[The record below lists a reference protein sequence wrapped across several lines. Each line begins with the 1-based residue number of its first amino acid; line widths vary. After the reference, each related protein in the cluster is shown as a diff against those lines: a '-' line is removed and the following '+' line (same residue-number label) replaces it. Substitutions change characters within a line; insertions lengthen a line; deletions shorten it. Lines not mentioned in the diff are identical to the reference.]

1 MEDSQIKVEQKN
13 YIYVTPE
20 EIIFDVNSE
29 LLKKKYQSEEI
40 VKVNATLLIK
50 NLHEKDIFMK
60 INTNKQNLYISSPSR
75 KILKPNEKVIIDIVF
90 NLKYKNLKKEITD
103 NHKFQIVAYEVE
115 EENEQ
120 NINESQISELIKTNN
135 KNPNEIKK
143 IKAKFIYDE
152 NILKKEELKQKKNK
166 PEDLNPTESDK
177 NKIKS
182 LKIEII
188 ENQTKYKDLKFEF
201 SQLEAK
207 IKELSKNQILSIKL
221 ELNKDKLEHVE
232 KIPGFLVAFLCFI
245 AFLFGY
251 FLTS

>member
-1 MEDSQIKVEQKN
+1 MFKCLINWIISKKLKDWK
-13 YIYVTPE
+13 IYLNKFWLWSYT
-20 EIIFDVNSE
+20 N
-29 LLKKKYQSEEI
+29 LLFES
-40 VKVNATLLIK
+40 LLSK
-50 NLHEKDIFMK
+50 
-60 INTNKQNLYISSPSR
+60 LY
-75 KILKPNEKVIIDIVF
+75 
-90 NLKYKNLKKEITD
+90 LKYKNLKKEITD

-166 PEDLNPTESDK
+166 PEDLNPTEGDK

-182 LKIEII
+182 LKIEIV